1 MVLPLVPA
9 EGSVNVMEVLSSIPE
24 AAAKYLRFGQSLTPD
39 AYFSTLLGSEF
50 QCRNGLLQFAPNSP
64 AKALAQQEAAVKKG
78 QRGSRGM
85 APPPPPP
92 SSFVSQRGAPTGFA
106 AQQHLQQQTAKTTFR
121 TPTEVLEVM
130 VEYVLS
136 GDRTDVNSVVVK
148 WEGDNEKTAEA
159 VLSVDPKDPD
169 RFHHQVLSLTKGH
182 YEVEVRVTRTDAT
195 SQSKSFEVEVGEG
208 EQSVSLELNLVR
220 EK

>member
-1 MVLPLVPA
+1 MTAQTRRSRRVFIPLFIILVV
-9 EGSVNVMEVLSSIPE
+9 GLVFFLQS
-24 AAAKYLRFGQSLTPD
+24 RFG
-39 AYFSTLLGSEF
+39 
-50 QCRNGLLQFAPNSP
+50 
-64 AKALAQQEAAVKKG
+64 KA
-78 QRGSRGM
+78 
-85 APPPPPP
+85 
-92 SSFVSQRGAPTGFA
+92 
-106 AQQHLQQQTAKTTFR
+106 
-121 TPTEVLEVM
+121 EVM

-208 EQSVSLELNLVR
+208 EQSVSLEHNLVR